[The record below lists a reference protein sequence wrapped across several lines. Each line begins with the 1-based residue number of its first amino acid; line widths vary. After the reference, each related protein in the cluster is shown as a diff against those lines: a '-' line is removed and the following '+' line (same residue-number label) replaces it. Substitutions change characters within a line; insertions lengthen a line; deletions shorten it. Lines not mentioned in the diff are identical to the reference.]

1 MSKIDRNFKSFKKQF
16 HFLSSRKFIALPHR
30 GAHFFSKN
38 TSNQYLENTHS
49 AFSKARDLGFTHIE
63 TDVHASKDSIPYII
77 HDPTL
82 KRLTGDDIALKDLTS
97 VDIEKIRLK
106 GSHLIPKLEETLEE
120 FPSTYFNIDAKCW
133 KVVEPLADTIN
144 KTETFD
150 RICIASFNDKRISH
164 IRNLIKESICFSAG
178 TLKSLSIMI
187 SLRLGVISDIDV
199 PCLELPFFYKG
210 IKVLNRSLIK
220 KIKQTGTKII
230 VWVIN
235 KENHINELIDYGVD
249 GLIVD
254 DCLLL
259 KKILIKKGLW

>member
-38 TSNQYLENTHS
+38 NSNQYLENTHS
-49 AFSKARDLGFTHIE
+49 AFSKARELGFTHIE

-82 KRLTGDDIALKDLTS
+82 KRLTGDDVALKDLTS
-97 VDIEKIRLK
+97 KDIEKIRLK

-120 FPSTYFNIDAKCW
+120 FPSTYFNIDAKSW
-133 KVVEPLADTIN
+133 RVVEPLADVIN

-150 RICIASFNDKRISH
+150 RICIASFNDQRISH
-164 IRNLIKESICFSAG
+164 IRNLIKGSICFSAG

-199 PCLELPFFYKG
+199 PCLELPLFYRG

-220 KIKQTGTKII
+220 KINKQELKLLYGLLTK
-230 VWVIN
+230 
-235 KENHINELIDYGVD
+235 KT
-249 GLIVD
+249 
-254 DCLLL
+254 
-259 KKILIKKGLW
+259 ILMN

>member
-1 MSKIDRNFKSFKKQF
+1 M
-16 HFLSSRKFIALPHR
+16 LAIALT
-30 GAHFFSKN
+30 K
-38 TSNQYLENTHS
+38 TIT
-49 AFSKARDLGFTHIE
+49 K
-63 TDVHASKDSIPYII
+63 K
-77 HDPTL
+77 TL
-82 KRLTGDDIALKDLTS
+82 KAGVA
-97 VDIEKIRLK
+97 

-120 FPSTYFNIDAKCW
+120 FPSTYFNIDAKSW
-133 KVVEPLADTIN
+133 KVVEPLADVIN

-150 RICIASFNDKRISH
+150 RICIASFSDRRISQ
-164 IRNLIKESICFSAG
+164 IRNLIKGSICFSAG
-178 TLKSLSIMI
+178 TLKSLSIII

-210 IKVLNRSLIK
+210 IKVLNKSLIK
-220 KIKQTGTKII
+220 KIKKTGTKII

>member
-1 MSKIDRNFKSFKKQF
+1 M
-16 HFLSSRKFIALPHR
+16 
-30 GAHFFSKN
+30 
-38 TSNQYLENTHS
+38 
-49 AFSKARDLGFTHIE
+49 
-63 TDVHASKDSIPYII
+63 
-77 HDPTL
+77 
-82 KRLTGDDIALKDLTS
+82 
-97 VDIEKIRLK
+97 K

-187 SLRLGVISDIDV
+187 SLRLGVISDIEV

-210 IKVLNRSLIK
+210 IKVLNKSLIS
-220 KIKQTGTKII
+220 IKTKF
-230 VWVIN
+230 
-235 KENHINELIDYGVD
+235 LGDYM
-249 GLIVD
+249 LNRTEHY
-254 DCLLL
+254 
-259 KKILIKKGLW
+259 KKILNLVSKEKINFYFCVFNTCLLYTSPSPRDS